1 MKKGETVMRSGKAM
15 LKVMQRTGIDHIV
28 SSPGSEWPPVWEA
41 LAELSSEG
49 AQKPK
54 YINCRHEAVAVAM
67 AAGYTKVTGRPQV
80 VMLHATAGPLN
91 AAMTIRA
98 ALHERTPMVII
109 SGEVAAYGENS
120 KVADPGGQWLHDLTD
135 LGGSPD
141 LLRGCVKW
149 ADRVMSAELLAPTLE
164 RAVQIALEPPTGPVL
179 IGIPFECMMEEVN
192 PPEQNRSNEVVR
204 AVAVDDAAVE
214 RAVAMIAN
222 ARNPVVLT
230 EHAGGDPRAVERLVE
245 LCELF
250 SLPVMESYRPAFLNF
265 PRTHPLYQH
274 HDPKFVDAAD
284 LVLMVDAVTPWYPAS
299 KAPKGAK
306 VIAIAE
312 EFPNSRL
319 PYWGYNVDLALV
331 APPASTLEKLVR
343 KAKLSEQVAANRA
356 TYNERLARNRAQHDG
371 YFGKLRDEARKRA
384 DQSPIDPRWL
394 CHELGE
400 ALPEN
405 AVISEETTV
414 YRSLI
419 QEAIPRSNT
428 QSYFARIT
436 GGLGVGLSYALGVKL
451 ALPDRPVF
459 ALIGDGAFHYNAV
472 PSCLGVAQEYGLPIH
487 VVVFNN
493 GRYLSMET
501 SLIKYF
507 PDGAAKNTGVHFGA
521 NIAPRPD
528 YQFYGKAHGG
538 YGYRV
543 TQPSEIKPAIEQA
556 LKHESENKLTVI
568 DVVLSDFNP
577 R

>member
-1 MKKGETVMRSGKAM
+1 MRGGQAL
-15 LKVMQRTGIDHIV
+15 LKVMQRSGIDFIL

-41 LAELSSEG
+41 LAEQT
-49 AQKPK
+49 AQGLKKPG
-54 YINCRHEAVAVAM
+54 YVNCRHEAVAVAM

-91 AAMTIRA
+91 AAMTLRA
-98 ALHERTPMVII
+98 ARQERTLMVIV
-109 SGEVAAYGENS
+109 SGEIAAYGENTR
-120 KVADPGGQWLHDLTD
+120 VADPGGQWLHDLTD

-149 ADRVMSAELLAPTLE
+149 ADRVMSTELLAPTVE
-164 RAVQIALEPPTGPVL
+164 RAVHIALEPPAGPVL
-179 IGIPFECMMEEVN
+179 IGIPFECMMEEVSLSDHG
-192 PPEQNRSNEVVR
+192 RADEVVR
-204 AVAVDDAAVE
+204 PVAVDDAAID
-214 RAVAMIAN
+214 RALGWIAN
-222 ARNPVVLT
+222 AKNPVAVT

-245 LCELF
+245 LCEVVGI
-250 SLPVMESYRPAFLNF
+250 PVMETYRPAFVNF

-274 HDPKFVDAAD
+274 HDAKLVDAAD
-284 LVLMVDAVTPWYPAS
+284 LVLMVEAVTPWYPAS
-299 KAPKGAK
+299 KAPKNAK
-306 VIAIAE
+306 VISIAE

-319 PYWGYNVDLALV
+319 PYWGYHVDLALA
-331 APPASTLEKLVR
+331 APPAATLEKLVN
-343 KAKLSEQVAANRA
+343 KARSSEQVAANRA
-356 TYNERLARNRAQHDG
+356 QYEQRLARSREQHEN
-371 YFGKLRDEARKRA
+371 YFGKLKDEARKHA
-384 DQSPIDPRWL
+384 GDTPIDPRWL

-400 ALPEN
+400 ALPAN
-405 AVISEETTV
+405 AIISEETTV

-419 QEAIPRSNT
+419 QEAIPRDQAQT
-428 QSYFARIT
+428 YFARIT

-451 ALPDRPVF
+451 AMPERPVF

-507 PDGAAKNTGVHFGA
+507 PDGAAKKTGVHYGA
-521 NIAPRPD
+521 EIGPRPD
-528 YQFYGKAHGG
+528 YQHYGKAHGG

-543 TQPSEIKPAIEQA
+543 TQPGEIRNALAQA
-556 LKHESENKLTVI
+556 LKHDAEGKLTVI

>member
-1 MKKGETVMRSGKAM
+1 MRGGQAM
-15 LKVMQRTGIDHIV
+15 VKVMQRTGIDYIL

-41 LAELSSEG
+41 LAEQT
-49 AQKPK
+49 AQGIKKPG

-91 AAMTIRA
+91 AAMTLRA
-98 ALHERTPMVII
+98 ALQERTPMVII
-109 SGEVAAYGENS
+109 SGEIAAYGENTR
-120 KVADPGGQWLHDLTD
+120 VADPGGQWLHDLTD

-149 ADRVMSAELLAPTLE
+149 ADRVMSAELLAPTIE
-164 RAVQIALEPPTGPVL
+164 RAVQIALEPPAGPVL
-179 IGIPFECMMEEVN
+179 IGIPFECMMEEVSLI
-192 PPEQNRSNEVVR
+192 EHGRSNDVIR
-204 AVAVDDAAVE
+204 PIAVDDAAVD
-214 RAVAMIAN
+214 RALNWIVD
-222 ARNPVVLT
+222 ARNPVAVT
-230 EHAGGDPRAVERLVE
+230 EHAGSDPRAVERLVE

-250 SLPVMESYRPAFLNF
+250 SIPVMETYRPAFVNF
-265 PRTHPLYQH
+265 PRSHPLYQH
-274 HDPKFVDAAD
+274 HDPKVVDNAD
-284 LVLMVDAVTPWYPAS
+284 LVLMVEAVTPWYPAS
-299 KAPKGAK
+299 KGPKNAK
-306 VIAIAE
+306 VISIAE

-331 APPASTLEKLVR
+331 APPAATLEKLIK
-343 KAKLSEQVAANRA
+343 KARSSEGVAGNRA
-356 TYNERLARNRAQHDG
+356 AYEQRMARSREQHAS
-371 YFGKLRDEARKRA
+371 YFGKLKEEARKHA
-384 DQSPIDPRWL
+384 NDTPIDPRWL
-394 CHELGE
+394 CSELSE

-419 QEAIPRSNT
+419 QEAVPRNRP

-451 ALPDRPVF
+451 AMPDRPVF

-472 PSCLGVAQEYGLPIH
+472 PSCLGVAEEYGLPIH
-487 VVVFNN
+487 IVVFNN

-507 PDGAAKNTGVHFGA
+507 PDGAAKTTGVHYGA
-521 NIAPRPD
+521 EIGPRPD
-528 YQFYGKAHGG
+528 YQYYGKAHGG

-543 TQPSEIKPAIEQA
+543 SDPGEIKAAIERA
-556 LKHESENKLTVI
+556 LQHEVEKKLTVI
-568 DVVLSDFNP
+568 DVVLSDLNP

>member
-1 MKKGETVMRSGKAM
+1 MRGGQAM
-15 LKVMQRTGIDHIV
+15 LKVMQRTGIDFIL

-41 LAELSSEG
+41 LAEQS
-49 AQKPK
+49 AQGIKKPG
-54 YINCRHEAVAVAM
+54 YVNCRHEAVAVAM

-91 AAMTIRA
+91 AAMTLRA

-109 SGEVAAYGENS
+109 SGEISAYGENTR
-120 KVADPGGQWLHDLTD
+120 VADPGGQWLHDLTD

-149 ADRVMSAELLAPTLE
+149 ADRVMAPELLGPTID
-164 RAVQIALEPPTGPVL
+164 RAVQIALEPPAGPVL

-192 PPEQNRSNEVVR
+192 LPEHGRSNEVVR
-204 AVAVDDAAVE
+204 PDAVDDAAVDKALSWITE
-214 RAVAMIAN
+214 AK
-222 ARNPVVLT
+222 NPVAVT
-230 EHAGGDPRAVERLVE
+230 EHVGGDPRAVEHLVE

-250 SLPVMESYRPAFLNF
+250 SIPVMETYRPAFVNF
-265 PRTHPLYQH
+265 PRSHPLYQH
-274 HDPKFVDAAD
+274 HDPKVVDAAD

-299 KAPKGAK
+299 KAPKNAK
-306 VIAIAE
+306 VVSIAE

-331 APPASTLEKLVR
+331 APPAATLEKILKR
-343 KAKLSEQVAANRA
+343 ARSSERIAANRA
-356 TYNERLARNRAQHDG
+356 SYEQRLARSREQHES
-371 YFGKLRDEARKRA
+371 YFGKLKEEAKKHA
-384 DQSPIDPRWL
+384 SETPIDPRWL
-394 CHELGE
+394 CHVLSE
-400 ALPEN
+400 ALPKN

-419 QEAIPRSNT
+419 QEAIPRDRP

-451 ALPDRPVF
+451 AMPEQPVF

-472 PSCLGVAQEYGLPIH
+472 PSCLGVAEEYNLPIH

-507 PDGAAKNTGVHFGA
+507 PDGAAKNTGVHYGA
-521 NIAPRPD
+521 EIGPRPD
-528 YQFYGKAHGG
+528 YQYYGKAHGG

-543 TQPSEIKPAIEQA
+543 SDPSEIKSTIEKA
-556 LKHESENKLTVI
+556 LQHEAAKKLTVI

>member
-1 MKKGETVMRSGKAM
+1 MRSGKAM

-49 AQKPK
+49 ALKPK

-164 RAVQIALEPPTGPVL
+164 RAVQIALEPPAGPVL

-204 AVAVDDAAVE
+204 AVAVDDAAIE
-214 RAVAMIAN
+214 RAVAMISDAK
-222 ARNPVVLT
+222 NPVVLT
-230 EHAGGDPRAVERLVE
+230 EHAGGDPRAVQRLVE

-299 KAPKGAK
+299 KAPKSAK

-343 KAKLSEQVAANRA
+343 KAKLSEQVAANHA
-356 TYNERLARNRAQHDG
+356 AYNERLARSREQHDS
-371 YFGKLRDEARKRA
+371 YFGKLKDEARKRA
-384 DQSPIDPRWL
+384 QQSPIDPRWL
-394 CHELGE
+394 CHELAE

-419 QEAIPRSNT
+419 QEAIPRSNSQT
-428 QSYFARIT
+428 YFARIT

-507 PDGAAKNTGVHFGA
+507 PDGAAKNTGLHFGA

-556 LKHESENKLTVI
+556 LKHETEDKLTVI

>member
-1 MKKGETVMRSGKAM
+1 MHGGQAILKAFE
-15 LKVMQRTGIDHIV
+15 QSGIDFIL

-41 LAELSSEG
+41 LAEAAARG
-49 AQKPK
+49 AKNPK
-54 YINCRHEAVAVAM
+54 YVNCRHEAVAVAM
-67 AAGYTKVTGRPQV
+67 AAGYTKVTHRPQA

-91 AAMTIRA
+91 AAMTLRA
-98 ALHERTPMVII
+98 ALQERTPMVII
-109 SGEVAAYGENS
+109 SGEIAAYGENT

-149 ADRVMSAELLAPTLE
+149 ADRVMSADVLASTIE
-164 RAVQIALEPPTGPVL
+164 RAVRIAVEPPAGPVL
-179 IGIPFECMMEEVN
+179 IGIPFECMMEQVN
-192 PPEQNRSNEVVR
+192 FADHAKPNEVVR
-204 AVAVDDAAVE
+204 AQEVSEGAIDRALNLIAA
-214 RAVAMIAN
+214 AK
-222 ARNPVVLT
+222 NPVALT
-230 EHAGGDPRAVERLVE
+230 EHVGGDPRAVERFVE
-245 LCELF
+245 LCEL
-250 SLPVMESYRPAFLNF
+250 LAIPVMETYRPAFMNF
-265 PRTHPLYQH
+265 PRTHPLYLH
-274 HDPKFVDAAD
+274 HDPKVVEAAD

-299 KAPKGAK
+299 KTPKNAK
-306 VIAIAE
+306 IICIAE

-331 APPASTLEKLVR
+331 APPASTLEKLVK
-343 KAKLSEQVAANRA
+343 KAQLSEQVAANRGA
-356 TYNERLARNRAQHDG
+356 YNQRLASCRERHDG
-371 YFGKLRDEARKRA
+371 YFGNLHDEARKRA
-384 DQSPIDPRWL
+384 GQSPIDPRWL

-419 QEAIPRSNT
+419 QEAIPRSKT

-451 ALPDRPVF
+451 AMPNRPVF

-472 PSCLGVAQEYGLPIH
+472 PSCLGVAEEYGLPIH

-521 NIAPRPD
+521 NIAPKPD
-528 YQFYGKAHGG
+528 YQFYAKAHGG

-543 TQPSEIKPAIEQA
+543 TEPGEIKPAIEQA
-556 LKHESENKLTVI
+556 LKHETEGKLTVI

>member
-1 MKKGETVMRSGKAM
+1 MRGGQAM
-15 LKVMQRTGIDHIV
+15 LKVMQRIGIDYIL

-41 LAELSSEG
+41 LAEQAEQG
-49 AQKPK
+49 IKKPG
-54 YINCRHEAVAVAM
+54 YVNCRHEAVAVAM
-67 AAGYTKVTGRPQV
+67 AAGYTKVTGRPLV

-91 AAMTIRA
+91 AAMTLRA
-98 ALHERTPMVII
+98 ALQERTPMVII
-109 SGEVAAYGENS
+109 SGEISAYGENTR
-120 KVADPGGQWLHDLTD
+120 VADPGGQWLHDLTD

-149 ADRVMSAELLAPTLE
+149 ADRLMAAELLAPTIE
-164 RAVQIALEPPTGPVL
+164 RAVQIALEPPAGPVL

-192 PPEQNRSNEVVR
+192 LQEHGRTNEVVR
-204 AVAVDDAAVE
+204 PASVDDSAIDKVLEWITSAKNPVAV
-214 RAVAMIAN
+214 
-222 ARNPVVLT
+222 T

-250 SLPVMESYRPAFLNF
+250 GIPVMETYRPAFVNF
-265 PRTHPLYQH
+265 PRSHPLYQH
-274 HDPKFVDAAD
+274 HDAKAVDAAD

-299 KAPKGAK
+299 KGPKNAK
-306 VIAIAE
+306 VVSIAD

-319 PYWGYNVDLALV
+319 PYWGYNVDLALA
-331 APPASTLEKLVR
+331 APPAATLEKLLK
-343 KAKLSEQVAANRA
+343 KAKSSERVAANRGS
-356 TYNERLARNRAQHDG
+356 YRERAAQYRQKHES
-371 YFGKLRDEARKRA
+371 YFGNLKEEAKKHA
-384 DQSPIDPRWL
+384 GATPIDPRWL
-394 CHELGE
+394 CNVLSE

-419 QEAIPRSNT
+419 QEAIPRDKP

-451 ALPDRPVF
+451 AMPDKPVF

-472 PSCLGVAQEYGLPIH
+472 PSCLGVAEEYGLPIH

-507 PDGAAKNTGVHFGA
+507 PEGSAKNTGVHYGA
-521 NIAPRPD
+521 EIGPRPD
-528 YQFYGKAHGG
+528 YQYYGKAHGG

-543 TQPSEIKPAIEQA
+543 SDPSQIKPAIANA
-556 LKHESENKLTVI
+556 LKHEAEKKLTVI

>member
-1 MKKGETVMRSGKAM
+1 V
-15 LKVMQRTGIDHIV
+15 H
-28 SSPGSEWPPVWEA
+28 
-41 LAELSSEG
+41 
-49 AQKPK
+49 
-54 YINCRHEAVAVAM
+54 
-67 AAGYTKVTGRPQV
+67 
-80 VMLHATAGPLN
+80 
-91 AAMTIRA
+91 
-98 ALHERTPMVII
+98 
-109 SGEVAAYGENS
+109 
-120 KVADPGGQWLHDLTD
+120 
-135 LGGSPD
+135 
-141 LLRGCVKW
+141 
-149 ADRVMSAELLAPTLE
+149 
-164 RAVQIALEPPTGPVL
+164 IALEPPAGPVL
-179 IGIPFECMMEEVN
+179 VGIPFECMMEEVN
-192 PPEQNRSNEVVR
+192 VAEHGRSNEVIR
-204 AVAVDDAAVE
+204 AVSVDDAAIE
-214 RAVAMIAN
+214 KAVAMIAS
-222 ARNPVVLT
+222 AKNPVVLT

-299 KAPKGAK
+299 KSPKNAK
-306 VIAIAE
+306 VISIAE

-331 APPASTLEKLVR
+331 APPAATLEKLVR
-343 KAKLSEQVAANRA
+343 KAKLSEQVVANRA
-356 TYNERLARNRAQHDG
+356 EYAQRLGRSRERHDG
-371 YFGKLRDEARKRA
+371 YFGKLQDEARKHA

-394 CHELGE
+394 CHTLGE

-419 QEAIPRSNT
+419 QEAIPRSQT

-451 ALPDRPVF
+451 AMPNRPVF

-472 PSCLGVAQEYGLPIH
+472 PSCLGVAEEYGLPIH

-507 PDGAAKNTGVHFGA
+507 PDGAAKHTGVHYGA
-521 NIAPRPD
+521 NIAPKPD
-528 YQFYGKAHGG
+528 YQLYGRAHGG

-543 TQPSEIKPAIEQA
+543 TQPQDIKPTIEQA
-556 LKHESENKLTVI
+556 LKHETEGKLTVI

>member
-1 MKKGETVMRSGKAM
+1 M
-15 LKVMQRTGIDHIV
+15 LKVMQRSGIDYIL

-41 LAELSSEG
+41 LAEQT
-49 AQKPK
+49 AQGIKKPG
-54 YINCRHEAVAVAM
+54 YVNCRHEAVAVAM
-67 AAGYTKVTGRPQV
+67 AAGYTKVTGRPLV

-91 AAMTIRA
+91 AAMTLRA
-98 ALHERTPMVII
+98 ALQERTPMVII
-109 SGEVAAYGENS
+109 SGEIAAYGENTR
-120 KVADPGGQWLHDLTD
+120 VADPGGQWLHDLTD

-149 ADRVMSAELLAPTLE
+149 ADRVMAAELLGPTIE
-164 RAVQIALEPPTGPVL
+164 RAVQIALEPPAGPVL

-192 PPEQNRSNEVVR
+192 LPEHGRANEVVR
-204 AVAVDDAAVE
+204 PVAVEDAAID
-214 RAVAMIAN
+214 RALDWIAN
-222 ARNPVVLT
+222 AKNPVAVT
-230 EHAGGDPRAVERLVE
+230 EHVGGDPRAVERLVE

-250 SLPVMESYRPAFLNF
+250 GIPVMETYRPAFVNF

-274 HDPKFVDAAD
+274 HDAKAVDGAD

-299 KAPKGAK
+299 KGPKNGK
-306 VIAIAE
+306 VVSIAE

-319 PYWGYNVDLALV
+319 PYWGYNVDLALA
-331 APPASTLEKLVR
+331 APPAVTLEKLVK
-343 KAKLSEQVAANRA
+343 KAKSSERVAANRGA
-356 TYNERLARNRAQHDG
+356 YEQRSAQHRERHDS
-371 YFGKLRDEARKRA
+371 YFGKLKDEARKHA
-384 DQSPIDPRWL
+384 DDTPIDPRWL
-394 CHELGE
+394 CHALGE
-400 ALPEN
+400 ALPAN

-419 QEAIPRSNT
+419 QEAIPRSQP

-451 ALPDRPVF
+451 AMPDRPVF

-507 PDGAAKNTGVHFGA
+507 PDGAAKNTGVHYGA
-521 NIAPRPD
+521 EIGPRPD
-528 YQFYGKAHGG
+528 YQHYAKAHGG

-543 TQPSEIKPAIEQA
+543 TQPSEIKNAVEQA
-556 LKHESENKLTVI
+556 LKHEAEHKLTVI

>member
-1 MKKGETVMRSGKAM
+1 MRGGQAM
-15 LKVMQRTGIDHIV
+15 LKVMQRSGIDYIL

-41 LAELSSEG
+41 LAEQT
-49 AQKPK
+49 AQGIKKPG
-54 YINCRHEAVAVAM
+54 YVNCRHEAVAVAM

-91 AAMTIRA
+91 AAMTLRA
-98 ALHERTPMVII
+98 ALQERTPMVII
-109 SGEVAAYGENS
+109 SGEIAAYGENTR
-120 KVADPGGQWLHDLTD
+120 VADPGGQWLHDLTD

-149 ADRVMSAELLAPTLE
+149 ADRVMSAELLGPTIE
-164 RAVQIALEPPTGPVL
+164 RAVQIALEPPAGPVL
-179 IGIPFECMMEEVN
+179 IGIPFECMMEEVVL
-192 PPEQNRSNEVVR
+192 PEHGRANEVIR
-204 AVAVDDAAVE
+204 PVAVGDDAIDKALEWITAAKNPIAV
-214 RAVAMIAN
+214 
-222 ARNPVVLT
+222 T
-230 EHAGGDPRAVERLVE
+230 EHAGGDPRAVARLVE

-250 SLPVMESYRPAFLNF
+250 GIPVMETYRPAFMNF

-274 HDPKFVDAAD
+274 HDAKAVDAAD

-299 KAPKGAK
+299 KGPKNGK
-306 VIAIAE
+306 VVSIAE

-319 PYWGYNVDLALV
+319 PYWGYNVDLALA
-331 APPASTLEKLVR
+331 APPAATLEKLVK
-343 KAKLSEQVAANRA
+343 KAKSSERVAANRGA
-356 TYNERLARNRAQHDG
+356 YEQRASQHRERHES
-371 YFGKLRDEARKRA
+371 YFGKLKEEARKHA
-384 DQSPIDPRWL
+384 HDTPIDPRWL
-394 CHELGE
+394 CNVLGE
-400 ALPEN
+400 AIPEN

-414 YRSLI
+414 YRGLI
-419 QEAIPRSNT
+419 QEAIPRSQT

-451 ALPDRPVF
+451 AMPDKPVF

-472 PSCLGVAQEYGLPIH
+472 PSCLGVAEEYGLPIH

-507 PDGAAKNTGVHFGA
+507 PDGSAKNTGVHYGA
-521 NIAPRPD
+521 EIGPRPD
-528 YQFYGKAHGG
+528 YQHYAKAHGG

-543 TQPSEIKPAIEQA
+543 TQPDEIKSAVEQA
-556 LKHESENKLTVI
+556 LKHETEKKLTVI
-568 DVVLSDFNP
+568 DVVLSDLNP